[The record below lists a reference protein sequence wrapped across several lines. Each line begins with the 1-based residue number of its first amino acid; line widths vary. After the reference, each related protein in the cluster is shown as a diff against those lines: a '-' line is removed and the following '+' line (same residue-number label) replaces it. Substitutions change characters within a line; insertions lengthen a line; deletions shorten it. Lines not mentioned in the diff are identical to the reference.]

1 MEEKALETLSKSQLE
16 WIILEMHKMFSEKQ
30 KKKFAELIR
39 ECDRDEEG
47 ENISPLQV
55 RMSQELVDE
64 KMSQIELWKQQIGE
78 GELYLDTE
86 EYEDYS
92 GGYWDREWITDYYDN
107 HGIGDKIMSMIRFAK
122 DCVEDRR
129 YQEASD
135 IYEWLWEM
143 QVVTDNEYSE
153 SIDLEMLEENN
164 LIHADMK
171 ELALLTLYADYQFLP
186 PEKRAEDIYL
196 YFSMSVFSKLH
207 IEDMFRM
214 GRESLK
220 DTEQFWKDWIELL
233 KNKNGDTE
241 ARLLKEA
248 VLQKRGIEELTRIAD
263 ENAATHPSLYLSV
276 MDEYEKGHMYE
287 IIENTGKRAL
297 DILDPCIKI
306 RGEVALRAAV
316 SSSVLQH
323 EEEMMR
329 FCFEGFRSDSNVKN
343 YLRLFGT
350 EKMAEEYGIQAATEL
365 KGENRGNQHCNYRS
379 TELAKNIIDD
389 YEYYRLCFFTGRFS
403 KVKEASKNPKGSLGW
418 SMSFVRCGISLFLL
432 YLYEKALPSKALS
445 CVAASIGF
453 ADTKDEKTLMQFEKE
468 ILEESWRLKISEFWN
483 YVQRWKRYYPMK
495 DREKQAYLSWAEKI
509 IYSRAD
515 AIVGGQHRRQYD
527 QVAVLLAAVGEVKES
542 MGISGARREIFAE
555 YKRKYPRHSSF
566 QREMKNYFNMS

>member
-241 ARLLKEA
+241 AWA
-248 VLQKRGIEELTRIAD
+248 
-263 ENAATHPSLYLSV
+263 
-276 MDEYEKGHMYE
+276 
-287 IIENTGKRAL
+287 
-297 DILDPCIKI
+297 
-306 RGEVALRAAV
+306 
-316 SSSVLQH
+316 
-323 EEEMMR
+323 
-329 FCFEGFRSDSNVKN
+329 
-343 YLRLFGT
+343 
-350 EKMAEEYGIQAATEL
+350 
-365 KGENRGNQHCNYRS
+365 
-379 TELAKNIIDD
+379 
-389 YEYYRLCFFTGRFS
+389 
-403 KVKEASKNPKGSLGW
+403 
-418 SMSFVRCGISLFLL
+418 
-432 YLYEKALPSKALS
+432 
-445 CVAASIGF
+445 
-453 ADTKDEKTLMQFEKE
+453 
-468 ILEESWRLKISEFWN
+468 SWRRF
-483 YVQRWKRYYPMK
+483 R
-495 DREKQAYLSWAEKI
+495 
-509 IYSRAD
+509 
-515 AIVGGQHRRQYD
+515 
-527 QVAVLLAAVGEVKES
+527 
-542 MGISGARREIFAE
+542 
-555 YKRKYPRHSSF
+555 
-566 QREMKNYFNMS
+566 